1 MDWTHAKEAQAGTAV
16 ESNRKAKLGETETY
30 LEKGMEAEMAAKGY
44 NFSELEKMAK
54 IVSDGSTLLMAYAPT
69 RGWKRWP
76 KCCPMEAHC

>member
-1 MDWTHAKEAQAGTAV
+1 
-16 ESNRKAKLGETETY
+16 
-30 LEKGMEAEMAAKGY
+30 MEAEMAAKGY

-54 IVSDGSTLLMAYAPT
+54 IVSDGSTLLMAYAPP